1 MLRRLVPW
9 NRPVENVASNGEPL
23 LSIENVA
30 VHFGG
35 LVAIS
40 NISFVVNEGE
50 VVSLIG
56 PNGAGKT
63 TAFNVITGFLAPTGG
78 RVRYMGRDLSGM
90 RPNQVAGLG
99 LVRTFQKTSVFANNT
114 VLENILIGLH
124 LQGTS
129 RAWEVLLA
137 LGRVRTEDNQL
148 REKAAEILEFI
159 GLARRANE
167 LGGALAYGEQRLL
180 EVAVA
185 LAANPTLLMLDEPV
199 SGMNPSETEDFM
211 KMLGRIRERGITVLL
226 VEHDMRMVMGV
237 SGRVLVLNQGKIIAQ
252 GPPQEIQRH
261 PEVIEAYLGHG
272 ARHA

>member
-1 MLRRLVPW
+1 
-9 NRPVENVASNGEPL
+9 VENVASNGEPL
-23 LSIENVA
+23 LSIENVT

-35 LVAIS
+35 LVAVS
-40 NISFVVNEGE
+40 NMSFVVNEGE

-63 TAFNVITGFLAPTGG
+63 TAFNVITGFLAPTSG
-78 RVRYMGRDLSGM
+78 RVRYRGRDLSGM

-99 LVRTFQKTSVFANNT
+99 LVRTFQKTSVFAKNT
-114 VLENILIGLH
+114 VLENLLIGLH

-137 LGRVRTEDNQL
+137 LGRVRTEDNRL
-148 REKAAEILEFI
+148 RKKAVEILEFI
-159 GLARRANE
+159 GLSRRANE

-199 SGMNPSETEDFM
+199 SGMNPSETEGFM
-211 KMLGRIRERGITVLL
+211 KMLGLIRERGITVLL

-237 SGRVLVLNQGKIIAQ
+237 SGRVLVLNQGKIIAE

-261 PEVIEAYLGHG
+261 PEVIEAYLGQG
-272 ARHA
+272 TQHA

>member
-1 MLRRLVPW
+1 
-9 NRPVENVASNGEPL
+9 VENVASNGEPL
-23 LSIENVA
+23 LSIENVT

-35 LVAIS
+35 LVAVS
-40 NISFVVNEGE
+40 NMSFVVNEGE

-63 TAFNVITGFLAPTGG
+63 TAFNVITGFLAPTSG
-78 RVRYMGRDLSGM
+78 RVRYRGRDLSGM

-99 LVRTFQKTSVFANNT
+99 LVRTFQKTSVFAKNT
-114 VLENILIGLH
+114 VLENLLIGLH

-137 LGRVRTEDNQL
+137 LGRVRTEDDRL
-148 REKAAEILEFI
+148 RKKAVEILEFI
-159 GLARRANE
+159 GLSRRANE

-199 SGMNPSETEDFM
+199 SGMNPSETEGFM
-211 KMLGRIRERGITVLL
+211 KMLGLIRERGITVLL

-237 SGRVLVLNQGKIIAQ
+237 SGRVLVLNQGKIIAE

-261 PEVIEAYLGHG
+261 PEVIEAYLGQG
-272 ARHA
+272 TQHA